1 MADNQ
6 PTEPSVL
13 NPNNNTAKAKSV
25 RTFMQSVGATVVAFL
40 YGLWGLPGV
49 SEYTQNFVKTQ
60 GFELLLGLAVLVGLP
75 AALIAYLQNRRP
87 RV

>member
-1 MADNQ
+1 MND
-6 PTEPSVL
+6 SDKSLL
-13 NPNNNTAKAKSV
+13 NPENNTAKAKSA
-25 RTFMQSVGATVVAFL
+25 RTFVQSVLATVAAFL

-60 GFELLLGLAVLVGLP
+60 GFELLLGLAVLVGVP

-87 RV
+87 R